1 MTDDTPTEPG
11 PDELGRSSPTSS
23 SEGSPPLAEAG
34 GAGGGD
40 KGRDR
45 GTCADDD
52 EPTGYKRPPKKH
64 RFKPGQSGNPRGRPR
79 RALGTNTLIRKLL
92 NEQVE
97 IVEKG
102 KRRKI
107 SLRELN
113 HRRLAEKA
121 AKGDHRAMALL
132 LEFEERVFGFDEEQ
146 SDQGVLTPEEQE
158 IVDALNARRAAA
170 KALAAKARKDQQ
182 PPNDSPADG

>member
-1 MTDDTPTEPG
+1 MADENSSEPGDGQIDDTPPLSD
-11 PDELGRSSPTSS
+11 PDAS
-23 SEGSPPLAEAG
+23 PLAEAG
-34 GAGGGD
+34 GAGGGN

-45 GTCADDD
+45 DAGADDD
-52 EPTGYKRPPKKH
+52 EPIGYKRPPKMH
-64 RFKPGQSGNPRGRPR
+64 RFKPGQSGNPRGRRP

-132 LEFEERVFGFDEEQ
+132 LEYEERVFGFDEEQ
-146 SDQGVLTPEEQE
+146 SDKGGLNPEEQE
-158 IVDALNARRAAA
+158 ILDALKARRAAA

-182 PPNDSPADG
+182 PPNDGPVDG

>member
-1 MTDDTPTEPG
+1 MATKRNEH
-11 PDELGRSSPTSS
+11 GRSNDQREDREDVDRAPV
-23 SEGSPPLAEAG
+23 AEAG
-34 GAGGGD
+34 GAGNGD
-40 KGRDR
+40 RPPAAATG
-45 GTCADDD
+45 ADDD

-97 IVEKG
+97 IFENG
-102 KRRKI
+102 KKRKI

-121 AKGDHRAMALL
+121 AKGDHRAIALMM
-132 LEFEERVFGFDEEQ
+132 EYEERVFGFDEEL
-146 SDQGVLTPEEQE
+146 SDNGALSPEEQE
-158 IVDALNARRAAA
+158 ILDAAKARRAAA
-170 KALAAKARKDQQ
+170 KKLGENARKDKK
-182 PPNDSPADG
+182 PPDEHAGK